1 MYFVDLPGGLGNQLF
16 AYFAG
21 LYLRQKYGL
30 RIRLQYSTTS
40 KAHVGDLY
48 NVSSFNLQ
56 LPDLRT
62 RLPHTFLSPIYYPE
76 TNGVTRR
83 LHKVLSIERV
93 FRFATGADTRLHVD
107 DFFRSCQPSY
117 FPFRISS
124 YFGDFD
130 FFDNVDSESQKLT
143 LVRKSN
149 NFQKLLAKYNCI
161 PVIGIHIRAGDYLN
175 LKNTVGVLDD
185 SYYLR
190 SLSEARRLYPRA
202 LPLIFSNDFE
212 YANSR
217 AQRWK
222 LSQFEVISPESLPD
236 PAESLVLLS
245 QCNFIVTSN
254 STFSLWAAKLSKE
267 HTQVWLP
274 NEWRKDGRPEI
285 NNIPTTWRRVHTSWE
300 A

>member
-40 KAHVGDLY
+40 KTHVGDLY
-48 NVSSFNLQ
+48 NISSFNLQ
-56 LPDLRT
+56 IPDLRT
-62 RLPHTFLSPIYYPE
+62 RLPQTILSPIYYPE
-76 TNGVTRR
+76 TNGVTKR
-83 LHKVLSIERV
+83 LHKVLGNGRV
-93 FRFATGADTRLHVD
+93 IRFDTGADTRLDVD
-107 DFFRSCQPSY
+107 DYFKRSKSTY

-130 FFDNVDSESQKLT
+130 FFDNVDSESQTLA

-149 NFQKLLAKYNCI
+149 SFKKLLAKFNYI

-175 LKNTVGVLDD
+175 LRDTVGVLGDD
-185 SYYLR
+185 YYLK
-190 SLSEARRLYPRA
+190 SLLEARRIDPRA
-202 LPLIFSNDFE
+202 FTLVFSNDLE
-212 YANSR
+212 YANYR
-217 AQRWK
+217 AQGWN
-222 LSQFEVISPESLPD
+222 LNQFEVISPESLPD

-245 QCNFIVTSN
+245 QCNFIITAN
-254 STFSLWAAKLSKE
+254 STFSLWAAKLSKAN
-267 HTQVWLP
+267 TQVWLP
-274 NEWRKDGRPEI
+274 KEWRKDGWPEI
-285 NNIPTTWRRVHTSWE
+285 NNIPTTWHRIHASWE